1 MPATIPQNQA
11 PQSQNARSQTSA
23 RRRSTVFPALL
34 LGIVLGLLVALV
46 AVPAAVRHVG
56 ASMRNRISL
65 AFLGRHDDIDISQ
78 PTVIASIQRLA
89 RLESV
94 VYTMDKV
101 VEGDRSSEYLP
112 DILTGDKILMIVHG
126 QAVAGVDLSNVQAGN
141 VQIDG
146 RSVTITMPAAEL
158 LSVSLDNSKT
168 RVYSR
173 ITGLLVPADPNLE
186 SEVREKAQADLRQS
200 ALSSGILTTA
210 EGNARATLTTL
221 LHSLGFQQIT
231 FR

>member
-1 MPATIPQNQA
+1 MPTTTPLDTRPAVK
-11 PQSQNARSQTSA
+11 SRSA
-23 RRRSTVFPALL
+23 FPALL
-34 LGIVLGLLVALV
+34 LGILLGLLVALV
-46 AVPAAVRHVG
+46 AIPAAVRHVG
-56 ASMRNRISL
+56 ASMRSRVSL
-65 AFLGRHDDIDISQ
+65 AFLGRHDAIDISQ

-101 VEGDRSSEYLP
+101 VEGDRTNQYLP
-112 DILTGDKILMIVHG
+112 DILTGDKLLLIVHG
-126 QAVAGVDLSNVQAGN
+126 QAVAGVDLSSIQASN

-146 RSVTITMPAAEL
+146 RSVTIAMPAAQL

-186 SEVREKAQADLRQS
+186 SEVREKAEAGLRQS
-200 ALSSGILTTA
+200 ALDSGILNTA

>member
-1 MPATIPQNQA
+1 MPSTIIEKSSPVQK
-11 PQSQNARSQTSA
+11 PSA
-23 RRRSTVFPALL
+23 AFPALI

-65 AFLGRHDDIDISQ
+65 AFLGRHDAIDISQ

-101 VEGDRSSEYLP
+101 VEGDRTSQYLP
-112 DILTGDKILMIVHG
+112 DILTGDKLLMIVHG
-126 QAVAGVDLSNVQAGN
+126 QAVAGVDLSQVQASN
-141 VQIDG
+141 VLIDG
-146 RSVTITMPAAEL
+146 RSVILTMPPAQL

-186 SEVREKAQADLRQS
+186 SEVREKAEADLRQS
-200 ALSSGILTTA
+200 ALDSGILTTA
-210 EGNARATLTTL
+210 EGNARATLTTML
-221 LHSLGFQQIT
+221 RSFGFQQIT

>member
-1 MPATIPQNQA
+1 MPTTTPLDTRPAVK
-11 PQSQNARSQTSA
+11 SRSA
-23 RRRSTVFPALL
+23 FPALL
-34 LGIVLGLLVALV
+34 LGILLGLLVALV

-56 ASMRNRISL
+56 ASMRNRVSL
-65 AFLGRHDDIDISQ
+65 AFLGRHDAIDISQ

-101 VEGDRSSEYLP
+101 VEGDRTNQYLP
-112 DILTGDKILMIVHG
+112 DILTGDKLLLIVHG
-126 QAVAGVDLSNVQAGN
+126 QAVAGVDLSSIQTSN

-146 RSVTITMPAAEL
+146 RSVTIAMPAAQL

-186 SEVREKAQADLRQS
+186 SEVREKAEAGLRQS
-200 ALSSGILTTA
+200 ALDSGILNTA

>member
-1 MPATIPQNQA
+1 MPSTAQQA
-11 PQSQNARSQTSA
+11 IQV
-23 RRRSTVFPALL
+23 RRSSAFPALI
-34 LGIVLGLLVALV
+34 LGIVVGLLIALL
-46 AVPAAVRHVG
+46 AVPAVVRHVG
-56 ASMRNRISL
+56 PSMRSRISM
-65 AFLGRHDDIDISQ
+65 AFLGRHDTVDISR
-78 PTVIASIQRLA
+78 PTVVASIQRLA

-101 VEGDRSSEYLP
+101 VEGDRSSQYLP
-112 DILTGDKILMIVHG
+112 DFLTGDKLLLIVHG
-126 QAVAGVDLSNVQAGN
+126 QAVAGVDLSQVQASN
-141 VQIDG
+141 LEIDG
-146 RSVTITMPAAEL
+146 HSVIITMPAAEL

-173 ITGLLVPADPNLE
+173 LTGLLVPTDPNLE
-186 SEVREKAQADLRQS
+186 SETREKAEADLRQS
-200 ALSSGILTTA
+200 ALDSGILTTA

>member
-1 MPATIPQNQA
+1 LKKISMPTTTPLDTRPAVK
-11 PQSQNARSQTSA
+11 SRSA
-23 RRRSTVFPALL
+23 FPALL
-34 LGIVLGLLVALV
+34 LGILLGLLVALV

-56 ASMRNRISL
+56 ASMRNRVSL
-65 AFLGRHDDIDISQ
+65 AFLGRHDAIDISQ

-101 VEGDRSSEYLP
+101 VEGDRTNQYLP
-112 DILTGDKILMIVHG
+112 DILTGDKLLLIVHG
-126 QAVAGVDLSNVQAGN
+126 QAVAGVDLSSVQASD

-146 RSVTITMPAAEL
+146 RSVTIAMPAAQL

-186 SEVREKAQADLRQS
+186 SEVREKAEAGLRQS
-200 ALSSGILTTA
+200 ALDSGILNTA

>member
-1 MPATIPQNQA
+1 MPSTIAEKSSPVQK
-11 PQSQNARSQTSA
+11 RSA
-23 RRRSTVFPALL
+23 AFPALI
-34 LGIVLGLLVALV
+34 LGIVLGLLVALF
-46 AVPAAVRHVG
+46 AVPAVARHVG
-56 ASMRNRISL
+56 TSMRNRISL
-65 AFLGRHDDIDISQ
+65 AFLGRHDAIDISQ

-101 VEGDRSSEYLP
+101 VEGNRTSQYLP
-112 DILTGDKILMIVHG
+112 DLLTGDKLLMVVHG
-126 QAVAGVDLSNVQAGN
+126 QAVAGVDLSQVQASN
-141 VQIDG
+141 VLIDG
-146 RSVTITMPAAEL
+146 RSVIVTMPRAEL

-186 SEVREKAQADLRQS
+186 SEVREKAEADLRQS
-200 ALSSGILTTA
+200 ALDSGILTTA

-221 LHSLGFQQIT
+221 LHSLGFQQVI

>member
-11 PQSQNARSQTSA
+11 PQSQTAQSQTSA

-56 ASMRNRISL
+56 ASMRNRISV
-65 AFLGRHDDIDISQ
+65 AFLGRHDTIDISQ

-146 RSVTITMPAAEL
+146 SSVTITMPAAEL

-186 SEVREKAQADLRQS
+186 SEVREKAQAELRQS
-200 ALSSGILTTA
+200 ALASGILTTA

>member
-1 MPATIPQNQA
+1 MPTQTIQRRRSVLPATI
-11 PQSQNARSQTSA
+11 
-23 RRRSTVFPALL
+23 F
-34 LGIVLGLLVALV
+34 GIVVGILAALFV
-46 AVPAAVRHVG
+46 VPILMQHVD
-56 ASMRNRISL
+56 ASMRERL
-65 AFLGRHDDIDISQ
+65 GAAFFGRKDTIDVSQ
-78 PTVIASIQRLA
+78 PTVVASIQRLA

-101 VEGDRSSEYLP
+101 VEGDRTSQYLP
-112 DILTGDKILMIVHG
+112 DILTGDKLLLVVHG
-126 QAVAGVDLSNVQAGN
+126 QAIAGVDLGRIQPND
-141 VQIDG
+141 VQIDE
-146 RSVTITMPAAEL
+146 RSVTVTMPAAEL

-186 SEVREKAQADLRQS
+186 SEVREKAEADLKQS
-200 ALSSGILTTA
+200 ALDSGILNTA
-210 EGNARATLTTL
+210 QGNARATLTTL

>member
-1 MPATIPQNQA
+1 MPSTITEKPSPAQK
-11 PQSQNARSQTSA
+11 RSA
-23 RRRSTVFPALL
+23 AFPALI
-34 LGIVLGLLVALV
+34 LGIVLGLLVALL
-46 AVPAAVRHVG
+46 AVPAVARHAG
-56 ASMRNRISL
+56 NSMRNRISL
-65 AFLGRHDDIDISQ
+65 AFLGRHDAIDISQ

-101 VEGDRSSEYLP
+101 VEGNRTSQYLP
-112 DILTGDKILMIVHG
+112 DILTGDKLLMVVHG
-126 QAVAGVDLSNVQAGN
+126 QAVAGVDLSQVQAGN
-141 VQIDG
+141 VLIDG
-146 RSVTITMPAAEL
+146 RSVTVTVPPAQL

-186 SEVREKAQADLRQS
+186 SEVREKAEADLRQS
-200 ALSSGILTTA
+200 ALDSGILTTA

-221 LHSLGFQQIT
+221 LHSLGFQQVN

>member
-1 MPATIPQNQA
+1 MPSTITEKSSPVQK
-11 PQSQNARSQTSA
+11 RSA
-23 RRRSTVFPALL
+23 AFPALI
-34 LGIVLGLLVALV
+34 LGIVLGLLVALL
-46 AVPAAVRHVG
+46 AVPAVARHAG
-56 ASMRNRISL
+56 DSMRNRISL
-65 AFLGRHDDIDISQ
+65 AFLGRHDAINISQ

-101 VEGDRSSEYLP
+101 VEGNRTSQYLP
-112 DILTGDKILMIVHG
+112 DILTGDKLLMVVHG
-126 QAVAGVDLSNVQAGN
+126 QAVAGVDLSQVQAGN
-141 VQIDG
+141 VLIDG
-146 RSVTITMPAAEL
+146 RSVTITVPPAQL

-186 SEVREKAQADLRQS
+186 SEVREKAEADLRQS
-200 ALSSGILTTA
+200 ALDSGILTTA

-221 LHSLGFQQIT
+221 LHSLGFQQVN

>member
-1 MPATIPQNQA
+1 MPTTTPLDTRPAVK
-11 PQSQNARSQTSA
+11 SRSA
-23 RRRSTVFPALL
+23 FPALL
-34 LGIVLGLLVALV
+34 LGILLGLLVALV

-56 ASMRNRISL
+56 ASMRSRVSL
-65 AFLGRHDDIDISQ
+65 AFLGRHDAVDISQ

-101 VEGDRSSEYLP
+101 VEGDRTNQYLP
-112 DILTGDKILMIVHG
+112 DILTGDKLLLIVHG
-126 QAVAGVDLSNVQAGN
+126 QAVAGVDLSSIQASN

-146 RSVTITMPAAEL
+146 RSITIAMPAAQL

-173 ITGLLVPADPNLE
+173 ITGLLVPADPHLE
-186 SEVREKAQADLRQS
+186 SEVREKAEAGLRQS
-200 ALSSGILTTA
+200 ALDSGILNTA

>member
-1 MPATIPQNQA
+1 MATAI
-11 PQSQNARSQTSA
+11 SEKRSSA
-23 RRRSTVFPALL
+23 LPALI
-34 LGIVLGLLVALV
+34 LGIILGLLIALF
-46 AVPAAVRHVG
+46 AVPAIVRHAG
-56 ASMRNRISL
+56 ESMRNRISM
-65 AFLGRHDDIDISQ
+65 AFLARHDTIDISQ

-101 VEGDRSSEYLP
+101 VEGNRTNEYLP
-112 DILTGDKILMIVHG
+112 DILTGDKLLLIVHG

-146 RSVTITMPAAEL
+146 RSTTITLPAAEL

-173 ITGLLVPADPNLE
+173 TTGLLVPTDPNLE
-186 SEVREKAQADLRQS
+186 SEVREKAEADLRQS
-200 ALSSGILTTA
+200 ALDSGILTTA

>member
-1 MPATIPQNQA
+1 MPSTIIEKPSPVQK
-11 PQSQNARSQTSA
+11 RSA
-23 RRRSTVFPALL
+23 AFPALI
-34 LGIVLGLLVALV
+34 LGIVLGLLITLF
-46 AVPAAVRHVG
+46 AVPAMVRHVG

-65 AFLGRHDDIDISQ
+65 AFLGRHDAIDISQ

-101 VEGDRSSEYLP
+101 VEGDRTNQYLP
-112 DILTGDKILMIVHG
+112 DILTGDKLLMVVHG
-126 QAVAGVDLSNVQAGN
+126 QAVGGVDLSQVQASG

-146 RSVTITMPAAEL
+146 HSVTITMPAAQL

-186 SEVREKAQADLRQS
+186 SEVREKAEADLRQS
-200 ALSSGILTTA
+200 ALDSGILTTA

-221 LHSLGFQQIT
+221 LRSLGFQQIT

>member
-1 MPATIPQNQA
+1 MPPTTTIP
-11 PQSQNARSQTSA
+11 PTIPEKRSSA
-23 RRRSTVFPALL
+23 LPALI
-34 LGIVLGLLVALV
+34 LGIILGVLVALL
-46 AVPAAVRHVG
+46 AVPAVVRHVG
-56 ASMRNRISL
+56 ASMRSRISM
-65 AFLGRHDDIDISQ
+65 AFLGRHDTIDISQ

-101 VEGDRSSEYLP
+101 VEGDRTSQYLP
-112 DILTGDKILMIVHG
+112 DILTGDKLLLIVHG
-126 QAVAGVDLSNVQAGN
+126 QAVAGVDLSNIQTGN

-146 RSVTITMPAAEL
+146 RSVIITMPPAQL

-186 SEVREKAQADLRQS
+186 SEVREKAEADLRQS
-200 ALSSGILTTA
+200 ALDSGILTTA
-210 EGNARATLTTL
+210 EGNARATLTTM

>member
-1 MPATIPQNQA
+1 MPTTTPLDTRPAVK
-11 PQSQNARSQTSA
+11 SRSA
-23 RRRSTVFPALL
+23 FPALL
-34 LGIVLGLLVALV
+34 LGILIGLLVALV

-56 ASMRNRISL
+56 ASMRSRISM
-65 AFLGRHDDIDISQ
+65 AFLGRHDAIDISQ

-101 VEGDRSSEYLP
+101 VEGDRTNQYLP
-112 DILTGDKILMIVHG
+112 DILTGDKLLLIVHG
-126 QAVAGVDLSNVQAGN
+126 QAVAGVDLSSIQASN
-141 VQIDG
+141 VQIEG
-146 RSVTITMPAAEL
+146 RSVTVSMPAAQL

-173 ITGLLVPADPNLE
+173 VTGLLVPADPNLE
-186 SEVREKAQADLRQS
+186 SEVREKAEAGLRQS
-200 ALSSGILTTA
+200 ALDSGILNTA

>member
-1 MPATIPQNQA
+1 MP
-11 PQSQNARSQTSA
+11 
-23 RRRSTVFPALL
+23 PALTEKRSSAL
-34 LGIVLGLLVALV
+34 PALVLGVVVGLLVALL
-46 AVPAAVRHVG
+46 AVPAVVRHVD
-56 ASMRNRISL
+56 ASMRNRISM
-65 AFLGRHDDIDISQ
+65 AFLGRHDTIDISQ

-101 VEGDRSSEYLP
+101 VEGDRTSQYLP
-112 DILTGDKILMIVHG
+112 DILTGDKLLMVVHG
-126 QAVAGVDLSNVQAGN
+126 QAVAGVDLSQVQASN

-146 RSVTITMPAAEL
+146 RSVTIAMPAAEL

-173 ITGLLVPADPNLE
+173 ITGLLVPADPTLE
-186 SEVREKAQADLRQS
+186 SEVREKAEADLRQS

-210 EGNARATLTTL
+210 EGNARATLTTM

>member
-1 MPATIPQNQA
+1 MPATIPQNHT
-11 PQSQNARSQTSA
+11 PV
-23 RRRSTVFPALL
+23 RRRSSALPALI
-34 LGIVLGLLVALV
+34 LGIILGLLVALI

-56 ASMRNRISL
+56 ASMRNRISM
-65 AFLGRHDDIDISQ
+65 AFLGRHDTIDISQ
-78 PTVIASIQRLA
+78 PTVIASIQHLA

-101 VEGDRSSEYLP
+101 IEGDRSSEYLP
-112 DILTGDKILMIVHG
+112 DILTGDKLLMIVHG
-126 QAVAGVDLSNVQAGN
+126 QAVGGVDLSNIQAGN

-173 ITGLLVPADPNLE
+173 TTGLLVPADPNLE
-186 SEVREKAQADLRQS
+186 SEVREKAEADLRQS

-210 EGNARATLTTL
+210 EGNARATLTTM
-221 LHSLGFQQIT
+221 LHSLGFQQII

>member
-1 MPATIPQNQA
+1 MPSTITEKSSPVQK
-11 PQSQNARSQTSA
+11 RSA
-23 RRRSTVFPALL
+23 AFPALI
-34 LGIVLGLLVALV
+34 LGIVLGLLVALL
-46 AVPAAVRHVG
+46 AVPAVARHVG
-56 ASMRNRISL
+56 TSMRNRIGL
-65 AFLGRHDDIDISQ
+65 AFLGRHDAIDISQ

-94 VYTMDKV
+94 IYTMDKV
-101 VEGDRSSEYLP
+101 VEGDRSSQYLP
-112 DILTGDKILMIVHG
+112 DILTGDKLLMVVHG
-126 QAVAGVDLSNVQAGN
+126 QAVAGVDLSQVQAAN

-146 RSVTITMPAAEL
+146 RSVLVTMPPAQL

-186 SEVREKAQADLRQS
+186 SEVREKAEADLRQS
-200 ALSSGILTTA
+200 ALDSGILTTA
-210 EGNARATLTTL
+210 EGNARATLTTM
-221 LHSLGFQQIT
+221 LHSLGFQQII

>member
-1 MPATIPQNQA
+1 MPTTTPLDTRPAVK
-11 PQSQNARSQTSA
+11 SRSA
-23 RRRSTVFPALL
+23 FPALL
-34 LGIVLGLLVALV
+34 LGILLGLLVALV

-56 ASMRNRISL
+56 ASMRSRVSL
-65 AFLGRHDDIDISQ
+65 AFLGRHDAIDISQ

-101 VEGDRSSEYLP
+101 VEGDRTNQYLP
-112 DILTGDKILMIVHG
+112 DILTGDKLLLIVHG
-126 QAVAGVDLSNVQAGN
+126 QAVAGVDLSSIQASN

-146 RSVTITMPAAEL
+146 RSVTIAMPAAQL

-186 SEVREKAQADLRQS
+186 SEVREKAEAGLRQS
-200 ALSSGILTTA
+200 ALDSGILNTA

>member
-1 MPATIPQNQA
+1 MPSTIIEKSSPVQK
-11 PQSQNARSQTSA
+11 RSA
-23 RRRSTVFPALL
+23 ALPALI
-34 LGIVLGLLVALV
+34 LGIVLGLLVALI

-65 AFLGRHDDIDISQ
+65 AFLGRHDAIDISQ

-101 VEGDRSSEYLP
+101 VEGDRTSQYLP
-112 DILTGDKILMIVHG
+112 DILTGDKLLMVVHG
-126 QAVAGVDLSNVQAGN
+126 QAVAGVDLSQVQAGN

-146 RSVTITMPAAEL
+146 RSIALTMPAAEL

-186 SEVREKAQADLRQS
+186 SEVREKAEADLRQS
-200 ALSSGILTTA
+200 ALDSGILTTA
-210 EGNARATLTTL
+210 EGNARATLTTM

-231 FR
+231 YR

>member
-1 MPATIPQNQA
+1 MPSTITEKSSPVQK
-11 PQSQNARSQTSA
+11 RSA
-23 RRRSTVFPALL
+23 ALPALI
-34 LGIVLGLLVALV
+34 LGLVLGLLIALL
-46 AVPAAVRHVG
+46 AVPAVARHVG
-56 ASMRNRISL
+56 TSMRNRIGL
-65 AFLGRHDDIDISQ
+65 AFLGRHDAIDISQ

-101 VEGDRSSEYLP
+101 VEGNRTSQYLP
-112 DILTGDKILMIVHG
+112 DILTGDKLLMVVHG
-126 QAVAGVDLSNVQAGN
+126 QAVAGVDLSQVQASN
-141 VQIDG
+141 VLIDG
-146 RSVTITMPAAEL
+146 RSVIVTVPPAEL

-186 SEVREKAQADLRQS
+186 SEVREKAEADLRQS
-200 ALSSGILTTA
+200 ALDTGILTTA

-221 LHSLGFQQIT
+221 LHSLGFQQVI

>member
-1 MPATIPQNQA
+1 MPPTPPLDTRPAVK
-11 PQSQNARSQTSA
+11 SRSA
-23 RRRSTVFPALL
+23 FPALL
-34 LGIVLGLLVALV
+34 LGILLGLLVALV

-56 ASMRNRISL
+56 ASMRSRVSL
-65 AFLGRHDDIDISQ
+65 AFLGRHDAGDISQ

-101 VEGDRSSEYLP
+101 VEGDRTNQYLP
-112 DILTGDKILMIVHG
+112 DILTGDKLLLIVHG
-126 QAVAGVDLSNVQAGN
+126 QAVAGGDLSSIQASN
-141 VQIDG
+141 AQIDG
-146 RSVTITMPAAEL
+146 RSITIAMPAAQL

-186 SEVREKAQADLRQS
+186 SEVREKAEADLRQS
-200 ALSSGILTTA
+200 ALDSGILTTA
-210 EGNARATLTTL
+210 EGNARANLTTL
-221 LHSLGFQQIT
+221 LRSLGFQQIT

>member
-1 MPATIPQNQA
+1 MPSTIIEKSSPVQK
-11 PQSQNARSQTSA
+11 RSA
-23 RRRSTVFPALL
+23 AFPALI
-34 LGIVLGLLVALV
+34 LGIVLGLLVALL
-46 AVPAAVRHVG
+46 AVPAMVRHVG
-56 ASMRNRISL
+56 TSMRNRISL
-65 AFLGRHDDIDISQ
+65 AFLGRHDAIDISQ

-101 VEGDRSSEYLP
+101 VEGDRTNQYLP
-112 DILTGDKILMIVHG
+112 DVLTGDKLLMVVHG
-126 QAVAGVDLSNVQAGN
+126 QAVGGVDLSQVQASG

-146 RSVTITMPAAEL
+146 RSVVITMPAAQL

-186 SEVREKAQADLRQS
+186 SEVREKAEADLRQS
-200 ALSSGILTTA
+200 ALDSGILTTA

-221 LHSLGFQQIT
+221 LRSLGFQQIT

>member
-1 MPATIPQNQA
+1 MPSTITEKSSPVQK
-11 PQSQNARSQTSA
+11 RSA
-23 RRRSTVFPALL
+23 AFPALI
-34 LGIVLGLLVALV
+34 LGIVLGLLVALL
-46 AVPAAVRHVG
+46 AVPAVARHAG
-56 ASMRNRISL
+56 DSMRNRISL
-65 AFLGRHDDIDISQ
+65 AFLGRHDAINISQ

-101 VEGDRSSEYLP
+101 VEGNRTSQYLP
-112 DILTGDKILMIVHG
+112 DILTGDKLLMVVHG
-126 QAVAGVDLSNVQAGN
+126 QAVAGVDLSQVQAGN
-141 VQIDG
+141 VLIDG
-146 RSVTITMPAAEL
+146 RSVIITVPPAQL

-186 SEVREKAQADLRQS
+186 SEVREKAETDLRQS
-200 ALSSGILTTA
+200 ALDSGILTTA

-221 LHSLGFQQIT
+221 LHSLGFQQVN

>member
-1 MPATIPQNQA
+1 MPSTITEKSSPVQN
-11 PQSQNARSQTSA
+11 RSA
-23 RRRSTVFPALL
+23 AFPALI
-34 LGIVLGLLVALV
+34 LGIVIGLLVALL
-46 AVPAAVRHVG
+46 AVPTVVRHVG
-56 ASMRNRISL
+56 TSMRNRISL
-65 AFLGRHDDIDISQ
+65 AFLGRHDAIDISQ

-101 VEGDRSSEYLP
+101 VEGNRTSQYLP
-112 DILTGDKILMIVHG
+112 DILTGDKLLMVVHG
-126 QAVAGVDLSNVQAGN
+126 QAVAGVDLSQVQASN
-141 VQIDG
+141 VLIDG
-146 RSVTITMPAAEL
+146 RSVIVTVPPAEL

-186 SEVREKAQADLRQS
+186 SEVREKAEADLRQS
-200 ALSSGILTTA
+200 ALDSGILTTA

-221 LHSLGFQQIT
+221 LHSLGFQQVI